1 MCVSFIVMWGGGER
15 LCGCRGGQAG
25 RQTGTD
31 ECNGMRFM
39 RVQFRVT
46 CSPSSIDELK
56 KKEGEK
62 EDKGGEERRSPHSQF
77 RPRIVLTP

>member
-1 MCVSFIVMWGGGER
+1 VGVGGGR
-15 LCGCRGGQAG
+15 QGG
-25 RQTGTD
+25 RQERMNAMACGSCVFNSALLVVPLPLT
-31 ECNGMRFM
+31 
-39 RVQFRVT
+39 
-46 CSPSSIDELK
+46 ELK